1 MPGPH
6 AVCTASHD
14 APDGPIVCAGV
25 KEEDPGPEIRRQ
37 DRDSRKEGC
46 PRWVA
51 RTWTGGEVRKRAAV
65 TWMSPADKL
74 EGSGAFIGL
83 AVSGLDTCPMA
94 TALSAPDPTP
104 TQRHTLS
111 PRRARGPGR
120 HRQPKRGQL
129 RYGHP
134 RLPRGSRTPWG
145 TGGGA
150 CCSIPGRSELAA
162 AEPGAA
168 GPLSAAA
175 AGQWPL
181 SL

>member
-1 MPGPH
+1 MPGAH

-14 APDGPIVCAGV
+14 APDGPIVCGGV

-51 RTWTGGEVRKRAAV
+51 RTLTGGEVRKRAAV
-65 TWMSPADKL
+65 TWVSPADKL

-111 PRRARGPGR
+111 PRRAQGR
-120 HRQPKRGQL
+120 ADI
-129 RYGHP
+129 
-134 RLPRGSRTPWG
+134 GSPSGDSCATAIQGCR
-145 TGGGA
+145 
-150 CCSIPGRSELAA
+150 
-162 AEPGAA
+162 GAA
-168 GPLSAAA
+168 GRHGARVAVRAAA
-175 AGQWPL
+175 SRGAPSWPQQSRAPRAL
-181 SL
+181 